1 MSDQQHTTPMGELIA
16 GAFRRREAERALE
29 QWRDEGHPSVIRR
42 LEIASFPERATA
54 EEIAHL
60 AACPHCRAAVEQFR
74 NNTGGP
80 ASGEMTT
87 LPPIR
92 QTVTAYYQ
100 LAPAWGAAA
109 KAGTDTPSADHANWQ
124 TVELSD
130 GPLEVAVHRV
140 EAGVPDVWIRLQK
153 RGDPGLGRAFA
164 VTLGNVHRLCVLVP
178 DFNNLWTAE
187 QKVEGETARRLS
199 AAGEIELREID
210 LTDLVPEDL
219 PVLLESLRFAWKP
232 QKLRKLLD
240 AWLAGHDNTPG
251 AVVIRQAIASP
262 ST

>member
-1 MSDQQHTTPMGELIA
+1 MSDQQDTTPIGELIA

-42 LEIASFPERATA
+42 LEIASLPDRATA

-60 AACPHCRAAVEQFR
+60 ANCPRCRAAVEQFR
-74 NNTGGP
+74 NNAGRST
-80 ASGEMTT
+80 SDELTT

-92 QTVTAYYQ
+92 QPVTAHYQ
-100 LAPAWGAAA
+100 LVPAWGAAA
-109 KAGTDTPSADHANWQ
+109 KAGTDATSDEQANWL

-199 AAGEIELREID
+199 AAGEIELQEID

-219 PVLLESLRFAWKP
+219 PALLESLRFAWKP
-232 QKLRKLLD
+232 QKLRKVLD
-240 AWLAGHDNTPG
+240 AWLAGRENTPG
-251 AVVIRQAIASP
+251 AVVIRKAVASP